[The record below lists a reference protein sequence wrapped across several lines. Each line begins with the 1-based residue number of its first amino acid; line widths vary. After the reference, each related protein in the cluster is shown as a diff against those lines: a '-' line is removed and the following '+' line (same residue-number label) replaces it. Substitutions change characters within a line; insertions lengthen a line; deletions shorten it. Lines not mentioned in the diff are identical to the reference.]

1 MCFMSSGYWH
11 ALVFFFGSYF
21 FFQGDTL
28 GPAMWVRNVYKELS
42 MPENQILFWYYFL
55 SSLQELFLLNKRNFK
70 TVTSQLDFI

>member
-28 GPAMWVRNVYKELS
+28 GPAMWVGKRSERIEHARKSYFGVISCHLS
-42 MPENQILFWYYFL
+42 
-55 SSLQELFLLNKRNFK
+55 KK
-70 TVTSQLDFI
+70 TL